1 MNFAI
6 GRPAIRQRLFT
17 SLLIS
22 IVCWSLGCGT
32 GVKSADTSGDSTG
45 TELAPVETQDIVDL
59 VDPFIG
65 SAGRGGWWAG
75 NVFVGATTPFGMV
88 QAGPDSSSPDELIA
102 WAWNHCSG
110 YHAEDTHIDA
120 FSHTH
125 LHGTGIPDLGVIGFM
140 PIAGKITEET
150 LKTGY
155 ASTFQDAEASPGYFS
170 VVLDEPQVR
179 VELTASPRGAIH
191 RIMGLTE
198 DQTISIL
205 VDIGHSIP
213 LGEVHDGG
221 ITILSSTELQGWA
234 ISTNEFS
241 KVSGGVE
248 TYFAARL
255 DRSSLSHGTW
265 TDHSLHTEIMQQNG
279 ADVGAWFEVEISTEE
294 PVELKVAISYSSV
307 EQAWKNLEAELAG
320 ETFYTVH
327 EQATKAW
334 NEAMSAVRFEGA
346 SEERQIIMATSLYH
360 TLLMPN
366 LFSDVDG
373 SYRGFDGEIHQTNGS
388 YDYYTNFSLWDT
400 YRITHPLLTLIA
412 PDNQRDMIHS
422 LVKMAE
428 QGGYL
433 PRWPLA
439 AGYSNVM
446 IGSGADVVIADT
458 YLKGITD
465 IDIDNAY
472 DAILRSAD
480 QVVPEEHI
488 YDGRVGLAEYLAL
501 GYVPDD
507 VVHESVSRTLEFS
520 INDAAISNLA
530 AALGHTEDAE
540 RFGIRAQNYRNLWD
554 TESGGF
560 FRPRHANGDWLEDF
574 NPDSVIPPMLGGAYT
589 EGSALHYVWLVP
601 HDMEGLMELM
611 GSPQILVSRLESFF
625 QGAVDEH
632 DALPPFESQENF
644 WWSFN
649 YPGHY
654 WHGNEPDIHAAY
666 LFLQAGRPDRTQ
678 WWLRWIADTLYNTSD
693 TGIPGNDDAGT
704 LGAWYVFTAMGF
716 YPVAGSQ
723 QYLIGAPL
731 FPRIDL
737 HLSGGVLQVEAVDL
751 SDENV
756 YVQSVHLNGILL
768 SKPWFTHADI
778 AQGGVLRFQMGP
790 KASSWGVDVFD
801 TNDD

>member
-1 MNFAI
+1 M
-6 GRPAIRQRLFT
+6 T
-17 SLLIS
+17 STICRHPTTYRVIAGLWILVLTG
-22 IVCWSLGCGT
+22 IVACGSDAAT
-32 GVKSADTSGDSTG
+32 HTPGDTVGSDSGLTPVA
-45 TELAPVETQDIVDL
+45 EQNLADL

-88 QAGPDSSSPDELIA
+88 QVGPDTSAPDDLVP

-110 YHAEDTHIDA
+110 YHAEDTHLDA

-140 PIAGKITEET
+140 PIAGPLTQSH
-150 LKTGY
+150 LNTGY
-155 ASTFQDAEASPGYFS
+155 GSTFHDAEAKPGYFS
-170 VVLDEPQVR
+170 VIVDEAQVQ
-179 VELTASPRGAIH
+179 VELTATAHGAIH
-191 RIMGLTE
+191 RISGLGDT
-198 DQTISIL
+198 QTISIL

-213 LGEVHDGG
+213 LGEVQDGQ
-221 ITILSSTELQGWA
+221 ILILSSTDVQGWA
-234 ISTNEFS
+234 YSSNEFS
-241 KVSGGVE
+241 KVSGGVK

-255 DRSSLSHGTW
+255 DRPFLNQGTW
-265 TDHSLHTEIMQQNG
+265 ADQQPQPGVMEQSG
-279 ADVGAWFEVEISTEE
+279 AKVGAWFEVEVSKQD
-294 PVELKVAISYSSV
+294 PVELKVAISYIST
-307 EQAWKNLEAELAG
+307 EQAWNNMESELTG
-320 ETFYTVH
+320 ETFNSVH
-327 EQATKAW
+327 AQATERW
-334 NEAMSAVRFEGA
+334 NQAISAVNFDGGSTSQRT
-346 SEERQIIMATSLYH
+346 IMATSLYH

-366 LFSDVDG
+366 RFSDVDG
-373 SYRGFDGEIHQTNGS
+373 SYLGLDGATHQTL
-388 YDYYTNFSLWDT
+388 DFAYYTNFSLWDT

-412 PDNQRDMIHS
+412 PDEQRDMVLS
-422 LVKMAE
+422 LVQMAE

-465 IDIDNAY
+465 INIDVAFE
-472 DAILRSAD
+472 AILKSAD

-488 YDGRVGLAEYLAL
+488 FDGRVGLAEYLEL

-507 VVHESVSRTLEFS
+507 ILAESVSRTLEFS

-530 AALGHTEDAE
+530 AALGRTADAE
-540 RFGIRAQNYRNLWD
+540 RFQARSQNYRNLWD
-554 TESGGF
+554 VESGGF

-574 NPDSVIPPMLGGAYT
+574 NPNSVIPPMLGGAYT

-601 HDMEGLMELM
+601 HDMAGLMELM
-611 GSPQILVSRLESFF
+611 GSPETLVSRLESFF
-625 QGAVDEH
+625 QGALEEH
-632 DALPPFESQENF
+632 QVLPPVESEENF

-649 YPGHY
+649 YPGFY

-678 WWLRWIADTLYNTSD
+678 RWLRWIADTLYRTTEN
-693 TGIPGNDDAGT
+693 GIPGNDDAGT

-716 YPVAGSQ
+716 YPIAGSDR
-723 QYLIGAPL
+723 YLVGAPL

-737 HLSGGVLQVEAVDL
+737 RLQHGVLQIEAIDL
-751 SDENV
+751 SEDNL
-756 YVQSVHLNGILL
+756 YVQSVHLNDEPLNV
-768 SKPWFTHADI
+768 PWFRHADI
-778 AQGGVLRFQMGP
+778 ASGGTLRFQMGP
-790 KASSWGVDVFD
+790 QASSWGTGISEAAD
-801 TNDD
+801 